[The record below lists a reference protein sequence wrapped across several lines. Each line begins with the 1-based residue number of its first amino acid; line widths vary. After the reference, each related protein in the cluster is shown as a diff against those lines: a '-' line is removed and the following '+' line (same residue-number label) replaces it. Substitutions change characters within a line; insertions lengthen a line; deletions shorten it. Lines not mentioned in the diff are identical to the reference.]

1 MSIYSEEY
9 RKFVRH
15 IYSVIYRHQ
24 PYVNQESIFDYDRD
38 FDVPGTIDIRHT
50 TDLSY
55 AFSDYDIRRNRKNLI
70 IICDNWDTSNI
81 NIFRGLFSDSRI
93 STEIIQ
99 HLNVSNGTCFDA
111 FFCDAY
117 DEDDFKYLRN
127 MDFSKGDSYIR
138 MFKGISAD
146 DETYENISK
155 MNVNPNASFKRF
167 FSELPKD
174 SAEHFRRWFPD
185 MNIDDIVKKLTEKPY
200 W

>member
-1 MSIYSEEY
+1 MSDYSEEY

-15 IYSVIYRHQ
+15 IYSVIYRYQ
-24 PYVNQESIFDYDRD
+24 PYANQESIFDYDRD
-38 FDVPGTIDIRHT
+38 YDVPGTIDIRHT

-55 AFSDYDIRRNRKNLI
+55 AFSDYDITRNRKNLI
-70 IICDNWDTSNI
+70 TIRDNWDTSHVR
-81 NIFRGLFSDSRI
+81 IFRGLFLDSRI
-93 STEIIQ
+93 STKIIQ
-99 HLNVSNGTCFDA
+99 NLDVSKGTCFDE
-111 FFCDAY
+111 FFCDAS

-127 MDFSKGDSYIR
+127 MDFSKGDSYIK

-146 DETYENISK
+146 DKTYENISK

-167 FSELPKD
+167 FSELPRD
-174 SAEHFRRWFPD
+174 SAEHFRKWFPD

>member
-1 MSIYSEEY
+1 MSNSSEEY

-15 IYSVIYRHQ
+15 IYSVIYRYQ
-24 PYVNQESIFDYDRD
+24 PYANQESIFDYNHD
-38 FDVPGTIDIRHT
+38 FEVPGTIDIRHT

-55 AFSDYDIRRNRKNLI
+55 AFSNYDISRNRNSLI
-70 IICDNWDTSNI
+70 TICNNWDTSHI
-81 NIFRGLFSDSRI
+81 DIFRGLFLDSRI

-99 HLNVSNGTCFDA
+99 NLNVSNGTCFDA
-111 FFCDAY
+111 FFCDAS
-117 DEDDFKYLRN
+117 DEDDFKYLLN
-127 MDFSKGDSYIR
+127 MDFSKGDSYIK

-167 FSELPKD
+167 FSKLPRD
-174 SAEHFRRWFPD
+174 SAEYFRRWFPD
-185 MNIDDIVKKLTEKPY
+185 MNIDDIVKKLTEKTR